1 MGTEKGSDPM
11 RIEIGLTTFVALVW
25 ALLGLAYALA
35 PWGDMIGYA
44 WVWGVG
50 AALFAAL
57 AIALGRSA
65 ATGRRSPADAAG
77 AKGEPGTPPPR

>member
-1 MGTEKGSDPM
+1 MDTERRTTSMKL
-11 RIEIGLTTFVALVW
+11 EIGLTSGVAAVW

-50 AALFAAL
+50 SSFFVALTV
-57 AIALGRSA
+57 ALGRSA
-65 ATGRRSPADAAG
+65 PAG
-77 AKGEPGTPPPR
+77 KPPSR